1 MGTFKSTKTYKTSKG
16 LSCCFRQ
23 FKANS
28 HCQYLHGYSLE
39 ISVEFEA
46 KNLDERN
53 WVVDFGGLKKLE
65 QEFKKYF
72 DHKTL
77 IDINDPHIEWFETGQ
92 DLGLLDLV
100 ILDDGVGCEM
110 FAFKIYK
117 ITKAWLEKS
126 EFNGR
131 CDITK
136 IKVKEHDSN
145 SATYLP

>member
-1 MGTFKSTKTYKTSKG
+1 MGKFKSTKTYKTSKG

-28 HCQYLHGYSLE
+28 HCQFLHGYSLE
-39 ISVEFEA
+39 IAVEFEA

-77 IDINDPHIEWFETGQ
+77 IDINDPQIEWFETGK

-100 ILDDGVGCEM
+100 ILEDGVGCEM

-126 EFNGR
+126 EFSGR

-136 IKVKEHDSN
+136 IQVKEHDSN